1 MTRRISK
8 RSGFSLIEVLVA
20 VVLLSVG
27 LVGIMEGITL
37 TLASSRDE
45 ELHTVAVMLAEGH
58 LEQLRSDGFLFEG
71 EDDGDFG
78 ADFPRFRWRRK
89 IEETSLSGLH
99 DVSVS
104 VELAETEHVL
114 YQLITQIFET
124 PPAPLED
131 EDQQQDP
138 RRSKRRGRGL

>member
-1 MTRRISK
+1 MTRRLSK

-20 VVLLSVG
+20 VVLLSLG

-45 ELHTVAVMLAEGH
+45 QLHTVAVMLAEGH
-58 LEQLRSDGFLFEG
+58 LEQLRTDGFLFEG

-78 ADFPRFRWRRK
+78 TDFPRFQWRRK
-89 IEETSLSGLH
+89 IEETGVSGLH

-104 VELAETEHVL
+104 VELAETEQVL
-114 YQLITQIFET
+114 YQLVTQIFET
-124 PPAPLED
+124 PLAPLED
-131 EDQQQDP
+131 EEPDP
-138 RRSKRRGRGL
+138 RRKRRRGRGL